1 MIDNVKFN
9 NLLSY
14 LKSLEKVAIAFSG
27 GVDSTL
33 LVKACQM
40 ALKDNVLAISM
51 KTPYIPAWEIE
62 EAVNFTR
69 EHNIRHKLF
78 DIPFLHQLKENRK
91 DRCYWC
97 KSHLFKHMLSEA
109 HKEGFTTVNISGKL
123 LSFASK
129 LDDSKSDEASMLEKI
144 SGIRIL
150 SVEDKE
156 LNKGL
161 NFYKELDAD
170 GFFKNNKYESLMEV
184 TDKDQVVRFY
194 GRSGEKGKLSE
205 LLLVVGGND
214 NTLIS
219 IRGVINPDDISK
231 LTGSLDLG
239 VKTK

>member
-1 MIDNVKFN
+1 MKRIFITLVLLIPLMVMAQDGSPID
-9 NLLSY
+9 
-14 LKSLEKVAIAFSG
+14 
-27 GVDSTL
+27 
-33 LVKACQM
+33 
-40 ALKDNVLAISM
+40 
-51 KTPYIPAWEIE
+51 
-62 EAVNFTR
+62 
-69 EHNIRHKLF
+69 KLF
-78 DIPFLHQLKENRK
+78 NKYAN
-91 DRCYWC
+91 
-97 KSHLFKHMLSEA
+97 
-109 HKEGFTTVNISGKL
+109 KEGFTTVNISGKL

-150 SVEDKE
+150 SVENKE

-161 NFYKELDAD
+161 NFYKELEED
-170 GFFKNNKYESLMEV
+170 GFFKNNKYETLMEV
-184 TDKDQVVRFY
+184 TDKDQIVRFY

-205 LLLVVGGND
+205 LLLVVGGNE

>member
-1 MIDNVKFN
+1 MKRIFITLVLLIPLMVMAQDGSPID
-9 NLLSY
+9 
-14 LKSLEKVAIAFSG
+14 
-27 GVDSTL
+27 
-33 LVKACQM
+33 
-40 ALKDNVLAISM
+40 
-51 KTPYIPAWEIE
+51 
-62 EAVNFTR
+62 
-69 EHNIRHKLF
+69 KLF
-78 DIPFLHQLKENRK
+78 NKYANK
-91 DRCYWC
+91 D
-97 KSHLFKHMLSEA
+97 
-109 HKEGFTTVNISGKL
+109 GFTTVNISGKL

-161 NFYKELDAD
+161 NFFKELDAD

-219 IRGVINPDDISK
+219 IRGVIDPDDISK